1 MNVEEMA
8 RKYYPRLWD
17 DARLDQ
23 LVSAG
28 RLTVEQAENIKL
40 EKGKG

>member
-1 MNVEEMA
+1 V
-8 RKYYPRLWD
+8 D

-28 RLTVEQAENIKL
+28 LLTIEQAENIKL